1 MVRFYFGGM
10 ILTMR
15 NFLGYRMAV
24 PAVLLATAASLPAAG
39 QTPQQC
45 QALSLGLNAGV
56 TVQIASL
63 EQIKALSLHEAQVAA
78 LILQL
83 AIEKTMSPEL
93 KASLETIAGRFRAV
107 KDALDKGSDE
117 RIAQISAATDALE
130 AICRH

>member
-1 MVRFYFGGM
+1 
-10 ILTMR
+10 
-15 NFLGYRMAV
+15 MAL
-24 PAVLLATAASLPAAG
+24 PAILLAAVSLPAAG

-56 TVQIASL
+56 TAQIASL
-63 EQIKALSLHEAQVAA
+63 QQVKALSLHEAQVAA

-83 AIEKTMSPEL
+83 AIAKTMSPEL

-107 KDALDKGSDE
+107 KDALDTGSDE
-117 RIAQISAATDALE
+117 RIAQISAAADAVE

>member
-1 MVRFYFGGM
+1 M
-10 ILTMR
+10 
-15 NFLGYRMAV
+15 
-24 PAVLLATAASLPAAG
+24 PAILLAAAVSLPAAG

-56 TVQIASL
+56 TAQLISF
-63 EQIKALSLHEAQVAA
+63 EQIKALSLHDAQVAA

-83 AIEKTMSPEL
+83 AIAKTMSPEL
-93 KASLETIAGRFRAV
+93 EASLETIAGRFRAV

-117 RIAQISAATDALE
+117 RLAQISAAADAIE